1 MKEVYYKTKNISEI
15 TIIDKT
21 FKNHYVYLEKYKD
34 RFLIFF
40 GKTYYKCFIRTTFLE
55 TEILT
60 KQEVLNDKTLIIE
73 DNKVYVKPVV
83 YVQYK
88 DCSPFYKYFDTFIE
102 ANKWAKKVIED
113 AGLTNELIKF
123 TNY

>member
-1 MKEVYYKTKNISEI
+1 MYIMKNTKI
-15 TIIDKT
+15 
-21 FKNHYVYLEKYKD
+21 V
-34 RFLIFF
+34 FLFLQI
-40 GKTYYKCFIRTTFLE
+40 GKTYYKCFIRTHFQNGN
-55 TEILT
+55 IN

-73 DNKVYVKPVV
+73 DNKV

-113 AGLTNELIKF
+113 AGLTDELIKF